1 MSITNAELIRD
12 ALTLI
17 NVLGVG
23 EAAEPEHTEHA
34 IRKLN
39 SLLADWE
46 ADGVNLQYYPQT
58 MDDLGAEC
66 PIPDD
71 SILAVTYYLAF
82 ALAPNYGKQVSQEMT
97 SLGATYYGRLTRD
110 SVKSKMKPATLEN
123 LPVGEGERSAGFN
136 IYDGWNG

>member
-1 MSITNAELIRD
+1 VITTAELIRD

-23 EAAEPEHTEHA
+23 ESAEPEHSEYA
-34 IRKLN
+34 LRKLN
-39 SLLADWE
+39 ALLADWE

-58 MDDLGAEC
+58 MDELGADC

-71 SILAVTYYLAF
+71 SVLAVTYYLAF
-82 ALAPNYGKQVSQEMT
+82 SLAPSYGKAVSPEM
-97 SLGATYYGRLTRD
+97 SALGSSYYARLTRD
-110 SVKSKMKPATLEN
+110 SVKATMRPATLPN
-123 LPVGEGERSAGFN
+123 LPVGEGESSPGFN

>member
-1 MSITNAELIRD
+1 MSISNALLIRD

-23 EAAEPEHTEHA
+23 EAAEPEQAEHA

-39 SLLADWE
+39 ALLADWE

-58 MDDLGAEC
+58 MDELGSDC

-71 SILAVTYYLAF
+71 AELAVTYYLAF
-82 ALAPNYGKQVSQEMT
+82 ALAPNYGKVVSQEM
-97 SLGATYYGRLTRD
+97 SALGASYYGRLTRQ
-110 SVKSKMKPATLEN
+110 SVVAKMQPVDMSDM
-123 LPVGEGERSAGFN
+123 PVGEGQSVRGD
-136 IYDGWNG
+136 ILNG

>member
-1 MSITNAELIRD
+1 MSITTAELIRD

-23 EAAEPEHTEHA
+23 ESAEPEHSEHA

-39 SLLADWE
+39 AVLADWE

-58 MDDLGAEC
+58 MDELGAAC

-71 SILAVTYYLAF
+71 AILAVTYYLAF
-82 ALAPNYGKQVSQEMT
+82 ALAPNYGKIVSQEMT
-97 SLGATYYGRLTRD
+97 ALGGSYYARLTRQ
-110 SVKSKMKPATLEN
+110 SVVTKMQPADMSDM
-123 LPVGEGERSAGFN
+123 PVGEGQRLRGD
-136 IYDGWNG
+136 IING

>member
-23 EAAEPEHTEHA
+23 EAAEPEHSEHA

-39 SLLADWE
+39 ALLADWE

-58 MDDLGAEC
+58 MDELGAEC
-66 PIPDD
+66 PIPADAE
-71 SILAVTYYLAF
+71 LAVTYYLAF

-97 SLGATYYGRLTRD
+97 SLASSYYSRLTRE
-110 SVKSKMKPATLEN
+110 SVLAKMKPSNTSG
-123 LPVGEGERSAGFN
+123 LPVGEGQSATWN
-136 IYDGWNG
+136 IYDGYG

>member
-23 EAAEPEHTEHA
+23 EAAEPEHSEFA
-34 IRKLN
+34 LRKLN

-58 MDDLGAEC
+58 MDELGAQC

-71 SILAVTYYLAF
+71 AELAVTYYLAF
-82 ALAPNYGKQVSQEMT
+82 ALAPSYGKDVDQKMVV
-97 SLGATYYGRLTRD
+97 LGAQYYGRLTRD
-110 SVKSKMKPATLEN
+110 SVLAKMQPVAIDN
-123 LPVGEGERSAGFN
+123 APVGEGQRLLSN
-136 IYDGWNG
+136 ILNG

>member
-23 EAAEPEHTEHA
+23 EAAEPEHSEFA
-34 IRKLN
+34 LRKQN
-39 SLLADWE
+39 ALLADWE

-58 MDDLGAEC
+58 MDELGAQC
-66 PIPDD
+66 PIPED

-82 ALAPNYGKQVSQEMT
+82 ALAPSYGKEVDPKMLA
-97 SLGATYYGRLTRD
+97 LGAQYYSRLTRE
-110 SVKSKMKPATLEN
+110 SVAARMQPSVPSV
-123 LPVGEGERSAGFN
+123 PVGEGQRIIGD
-136 IYDGWNG
+136 ILNG